1 MSDSIWEWSLSRLLA
16 ATASADPTPGG
27 GSVGAVTASLGL
39 GLVLMGLE
47 ITAKGGTRSPLI
59 EEGRALLERI
69 RAHADRDVAVFGE
82 VMGAYGLPRATD
94 EEKSARKDSIQR
106 ALIVA
111 TLAPLASARDVAAA
125 LAFAEQA
132 ASVTKKQVLSDT
144 AAGVEI
150 LLGSLG
156 AILQNVDINLAALND
171 RDAAQAYARQREE
184 LASRGAEHA
193 RNAMQLVRER

>member
-1 MSDSIWEWSLSRLLA
+1 MSDSLWQWPLSRFVD

-59 EEGRALLERI
+59 DEGRALLDRI
-69 RAHADRDVAVFGE
+69 RAHADRDVSVFGE
-82 VMGAYGLPRATD
+82 VMGAYGLPRVTD
-94 EEKSARKDSIQR
+94 DEKSARKHSIQR

-111 TLAPLASARDVAAA
+111 TLAPLASARDVVAA
-125 LAFAEQA
+125 LELAQRA
-132 ASVTKKQVLSDT
+132 ASETKKQVLSDT

-156 AILQNVDINLAALND
+156 AILQNVDINVAALND
-171 RDAAQAYARQREE
+171 RDAAHAYARQREE
-184 LASRGAEHA
+184 LATQGAEHA
-193 RNAMQLVRER
+193 RNASRVIRER